1 MQLNAH
7 THKKKNPKQFIALF
21 QVDLESDLT
30 PVRVNKEIL
39 LGALN

>member
-1 MQLNAH
+1 MH
-7 THKKKNPKQFIALF
+7 THTHEKYPKQFIALF

>member
-1 MQLNAH
+1 MCNLMH
-7 THKKKNPKQFIALF
+7 TKQKCPRQFIAVF

-39 LGALN
+39 LWALY